1 MPDPEPAP
9 PGPGLALPGPGL
21 ALPGPVFQRLALVGV
36 GLIGSSVARI
46 ARERGD
52 LAAEVVV
59 TDSSAAVLERVAALG
74 FADRIEADAARA
86 VAGADCV
93 MLCAPVGAYA
103 AIAAVIAPHLAPGA
117 IVTDVGSTKI
127 SVIRDVGPLL
137 PANVRF
143 VPAHPLAGTEYSG
156 PDAGFTTLFQGRWC
170 LLTPPEGTDPA
181 ATERVAELWRR
192 AGSMVEV
199 MDAAHH
205 DRVLAIVSHLP
216 HLIAFTICGTA
227 DDLAT
232 ESGSLEA
239 SRSEVLKF
247 AATGFRDFTRIAASD
262 PVMWRDVFL
271 NNRDALLEM
280 LARFTEDAQAMARAV
295 RWGDAAYIEDRIGR
309 GRRIR
314 QGLIDLKQA

>member
-1 MPDPEPAP
+1 
-9 PGPGLALPGPGL
+9 
-21 ALPGPVFQRLALVGV
+21 
-36 GLIGSSVARI
+36 
-46 ARERGD
+46 
-52 LAAEVVV
+52 
-59 TDSSAAVLERVAALG
+59 
-74 FADRIEADAARA
+74 
-86 VAGADCV
+86 
-93 MLCAPVGAYA
+93 
-103 AIAAVIAPHLAPGA
+103 
-117 IVTDVGSTKI
+117 
-127 SVIRDVGPLL
+127 
-137 PANVRF
+137 
-143 VPAHPLAGTEYSG
+143 
-156 PDAGFTTLFQGRWC
+156 
-170 LLTPPEGTDPA
+170 
-181 ATERVAELWRR
+181 
-192 AGSMVEV
+192 V

-227 DDLAT
+227 DDLAM

-247 AATGFRDFTRIAASD
+247 AASGFRDFTRIAASD

-314 QGLIDLKQA
+314 QGLIEAKQA